1 MARAKRAKAQTTED
15 FIPLAGAFDA
25 LRDPSRVHVMALLS
39 DGSARTVKAIVDEL
53 SKANKGDGLSQP
65 TVSHHLRVLHST
77 GLLNRDRR
85 GQFVWYSIEGAE
97 VLALADQLVRWS
109 GLAASVADRVAG

>member
-1 MARAKRAKAQTTED
+1 MAKMKRAKAQTTDD

-39 DGSARTVKAIVDEL
+39 DGSARTVNVIVDEL

-85 GQFVWYSIEGAE
+85 GQFVWYSIEGAKLLE
-97 VLALADQLVRWS
+97 LAHQLVRF
-109 GLAASVADRVAG
+109 ASPAGSTELVAG